1 MLSFLLI
8 GLALVLTCIVGLLFT
23 YIFYLDRAFRERKKY
38 LQELERR
45 SKRLARQ
52 LEAANQLN
60 AQQRKLID
68 TLYSKKEIGGDVW
81 AEVIDER

>member
-60 AQQRKLID
+60 AQQRNLID